1 MVAQRWKR
9 NHHKTNYNC
18 KQPSWT
24 NQLGIDVKKT
34 TTNKQILQ
42 ATEIP
47 KDLQNFRK
55 SLCPP
60 PPGCN
65 WETTSTAIRGDGQ
78 RTRRLDL
85 QQYIWKKS
93 RDTKLR
99 NWLTPNV

>member
-1 MVAQRWKR
+1 MVAQRWKK
-9 NHHKTNYNC
+9 NHHKANYNC

-24 NQLGIDVKKT
+24 KQIGIDVKKKK
-34 TTNKQILQ
+34 KQILQ

-65 WETTSTAIRGDGQ
+65 WEMASTASRGDSQG
-78 RTRRLDL
+78 TGRLDL
-85 QQYIWKKS
+85 QQYLWKKS